1 MAQHAKLSPSA
12 AHRWMN
18 CAGSV
23 NLIGDESSPAG
34 MAAML
39 GTAAH
44 KVIETMLANNETDA
58 SMYHGRI
65 VLVHE
70 PGSEDSII
78 YESNH
83 PEAMAKR
90 DGWFAFVVDDT
101 MVAGVQM
108 MVDEVERVKGELFE
122 YELFT
127 ERYLDGTWLDPR
139 LGGTADVTLVEPGG
153 WIHLFD
159 YKNGRVVVEV
169 TGNEQ
174 MKNYGVFLLHEH
186 PDCLGVIVH
195 LVQPNAQHEDG
206 FIRTETYTADELK
219 IFEITLKEAADAVT
233 PPNAPLRAGDW
244 CMYCP
249 AKDRCS
255 AFDALMLN
263 EAQVDFANDPVE
275 DTAIPVPLLIG
286 EDEANFANEDGI
298 PVVEAPEVYASGDD
312 YRAALA
318 RRAKWIPLMDQAAR
332 DIRAKIFAELL
343 NGNAVGDW
351 KLVSGKSNRVWS
363 PDEASAQKV
372 FKEKWGIPDKFLF
385 AEPKFK
391 SPAQIEKTTIPGKDK
406 KNIKAIVASL
416 SKKPPGKVSI
426 APGSD
431 PREALDPVAAAAA
444 DFADDPAGDFE
455 P

>member
-1 MAQHAKLSPSA
+1 MATHAKLSPSA

-23 NLIGDESSPAG
+23 NLIGDDSSTAG
-34 MAAML
+34 QAAML

-44 KVIETMLANNETDA
+44 KVIEVMLSKGETDA
-58 SMYHGRI
+58 TEYHGYLI
-65 VLVHE
+65 HVEEAGHE
-70 PGSEDSII
+70 ETQLFAPGDPMGIT
-78 YESNH
+78 
-83 PEAMAKR
+83 AKP
-90 DGWFAFVVDDT
+90 GWFAFVCDDV

-108 MVDEVERVKGELFE
+108 MLDEVERVKGELFE
-122 YELFT
+122 SELFT
-127 ERYLDGTWLDPR
+127 ERFLDGSWLDKR
-139 LGGTADVTLVEPGG
+139 LGGTADVTLVEPGA

-186 PDCLGVIVH
+186 PDALGVVVH
-195 LVQPNAQHEDG
+195 LVQPNALHEDG
-206 FIRTETYTADELK
+206 CIRTETYTADELK

-249 AKDRCS
+249 AKDRCP
-255 AFDALMLN
+255 AFEALMLN
-263 EAQVDFANDPVE
+263 EASVDFANDPI
-275 DTAIPVPLLIG
+275 DAIPVPEL
-286 EDEANFANEDGI
+286 
-298 PVVEAPEVYASGDD
+298 VEADDVGTAAETYASGDE

-332 DIRAKIFAELL
+332 DIRGKIAAELI

-351 KLVSGKSNRVWS
+351 KLVMGRSNRIY
-363 PDEASAQKV
+363 PDEAAAQTH
-372 FKEKWGIPDKFLF
+372 FNEKGIGDEHLF
-385 AEPKFK
+385 TAPKLK
-391 SPAQIEKTTIPGKDK
+391 SPAQVEKLGKATGIKPAMLK
-406 KNIKAIVASL
+406 KIVAEVTT
-416 SKKPPGKVSI
+416 KPPGKVSI

-431 PREALDPVAAAAA
+431 AREAIDPGTAAGA
-444 DFADDPAGDFE
+444 DFADDPAEDFE